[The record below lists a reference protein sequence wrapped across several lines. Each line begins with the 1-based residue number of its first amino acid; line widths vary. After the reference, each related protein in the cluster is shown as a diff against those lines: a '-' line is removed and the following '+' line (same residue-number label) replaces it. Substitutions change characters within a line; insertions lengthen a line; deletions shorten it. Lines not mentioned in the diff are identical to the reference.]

1 MEDLEEEKID
11 ENQLIRFNSR
21 VKERSRRRLDWIE
34 KLEERVDALE
44 EELAKR
50 PTEDEVHDRIQS
62 SRELPRQW
70 DVWLAEDV
78 ADVRDRT
85 FSDRLLGR

>member
-50 PTEDEVHDRIQS
+50 PTED
-62 SRELPRQW
+62 
-70 DVWLAEDV
+70 
-78 ADVRDRT
+78 
-85 FSDRLLGR
+85 